1 MAKLPKSI
9 VIEGRR
15 YPTWALSAKARKQ
28 LVNLGLVDA
37 HIAELHQ
44 RLAHHHVARKHYQLL
59 LASALPDPQRQP
71 SVSESPRYFWQSV
84 SKEWAQKH
92 WPIRMATFRLS
103 DFESTNDYRQDD
115 RVLCYVKGY
124 GVVGWGVVEEDTHS
138 TKRHLVW
145 QVGVPTLDAALPAK
159 TLKEFSLRHP
169 SRPSQALPATADIDG
184 LLAALD
190 TKAA

>member
-15 YPTWALSAKARKQ
+15 YPTWGLSAKARKQ
-28 LVNLGLVDA
+28 LINLSLVDA

-44 RLAHHHVARKHYQLL
+44 RLAHHYVAREHYQLL
-59 LASALPDPQRQP
+59 LKDALPNPRRQP
-71 SVSESPRYFWQSV
+71 TVAETTRYFWQSV
-84 SKEWAQKH
+84 SKAWIQKH
-92 WPIRMATFRLS
+92 WPLS
-103 DFESTNDYRQDD
+103 TPTLGLSAFESTSHYRQGD
-115 RVLCYVKGY
+115 RVLCYVKGH
-124 GVVGWGVVEEDTHS
+124 GVVGWGVVEVDTHS

-145 QVGVPTLDAALPAK
+145 QVGVATLDAALPAK

-169 SRPSQALPATADIDG
+169 SRPSQALPPTADIDG
-184 LLAALD
+184 LLTALD

>member
-1 MAKLPKSI
+1 MVKLPKSI

-15 YPTWALSAKARKQ
+15 YPTWALSEKARKQ
-28 LVNLGLVDA
+28 LINLGHVDA
-37 HIAELHQ
+37 HIAELQQ
-44 RLAHHHVARKHYQLL
+44 RLENHYIARKHYQLL
-59 LASALPDPQRQP
+59 LASALPDPHRQP
-71 SVSESPRYFWQSV
+71 IASENTRYFWQSV
-84 SKEWAQKH
+84 SKAWAQKH
-92 WPIRMATFRLS
+92 WPLSTATLGLNA
-103 DFESTNDYRQDD
+103 FESTNLYRQGD
-115 RVLCYVKGY
+115 RVLCYVKGH
-124 GVVGWGVVEEDTHS
+124 GVVGWGVVEVDTHS

-169 SRPSQALPATADIDG
+169 SRPSQALPPTADIDG